1 MKSLYKLDKRIKL
14 LLTKYE
20 INNVIRRIT
29 RMIRQRLTYLNSL
42 SSDLICIQEGYM
54 YAYLGNDTFDVYRPN
69 DDETMKVWTEM
80 MFLFAARKKLSYLPK
95 LIDYQ

>member
-1 MKSLYKLDKRIKL
+1 MKSLYKLDKRIKV

-42 SSDLICIQEGYM
+42 SNDLICIQEGYM
-54 YAYLGNDTFDVYRPN
+54 YVYQGNDTFDVYRPD
-69 DDETMKVWTEM
+69 DDETMKAWTEM

-95 LIDYQ
+95 LKDDQ